1 MKSLNKISKT
11 TPYRKKAPSSFDIS
25 FIIILGISGMLG
37 TFQYLL
43 GDLKMNPYKKEVW
56 AVKDL
61 PGVTVDSLTV
71 VYHPL
76 INIHQADLKN
86 SRVLDKKSKTPVA
99 KVNTEKTID
108 FKSIYFAY
116 NSVFLVWIAIF
127 SVLVGCSLG
136 LLPVIISE
144 IRSMVRIFRLPL
156 RRQVVVF
163 LLTILIG
170 GLIYFTQHIAY
181 LMKPSQILDK
191 FQILLYNPYLINI
204 FVIISIGVALTAI
217 AGQLLINQA
226 ISSLPVSIVGLDLA
240 EQNKIA
246 DKFSMLRKQ
255 LKLFL
260 LIDAVLIVFSVL
272 NTDAFRR
279 AIVAEVSVSMDILP
293 KNYVYLYGVLF
304 TFFLAI
310 IYMPIY
316 YRLKLKGE
324 LMLKEIPK
332 VELEADC
339 KDLAAILNIEQTPI
353 ESLKVV
359 LSILAPVLTSL
370 VPGMLNI

>member
-1 MKSLNKISKT
+1 
-11 TPYRKKAPSSFDIS
+11 
-25 FIIILGISGMLG
+25 
-37 TFQYLL
+37 
-43 GDLKMNPYKKEVW
+43 V
-56 AVKDL
+56 
-61 PGVTVDSLTV
+61 
-71 VYHPL
+71 
-76 INIHQADLKN
+76 
-86 SRVLDKKSKTPVA
+86 
-99 KVNTEKTID
+99 
-108 FKSIYFAY
+108 
-116 NSVFLVWIAIF
+116 
-127 SVLVGCSLG
+127 
-136 LLPVIISE
+136 
-144 IRSMVRIFRLPL
+144 FRLSV

-170 GLIYFTQHIAY
+170 GLIYFVQHIAY
-181 LMKPSQILDK
+181 LMKPSEILYK

-204 FVIISIGVALTAI
+204 FVIISVGVALTAI

-246 DKFSMLRKQ
+246 DKFGMLRKQ